1 MKLLLQSVRIEFLKV
16 RKEVLS
22 QMTPIVPIL
31 VRWFWP
37 DCHLA
42 SGQPAFIV
50 EIPADR
56 MVEVDGDRPE
66 REVSSYLRRV
76 EELASMMPGS
86 VTEGHVTCVIAATGA
101 LLRAYENPAMPYSGL
116 WNAYNPLQS
125 VGVQIANISEL
136 ANIVASMLGVTD
148 AED

>member
-1 MKLLLQSVRIEFLKV
+1 
-16 RKEVLS
+16 
-22 QMTPIVPIL
+22 MTPIAPIL

-56 MVEVDGDRPE
+56 MVELDSDRPK
-66 REVSSYLRRV
+66 REVCSYLRTV
-76 EELASMMPGS
+76 AELARTLPGS

-101 LLRAYENPAMPYSGL
+101 VLRAYENPAMPYSGM
-116 WNAYNPLQS
+116 WNAYSPLQS

-136 ANIVASMLGVTD
+136 ADVVTSTLGMTN
-148 AED
+148 ARE